1 MEESDFAGVGGAKP
15 FVEEASTLVDGTI
28 CSKTGTGE
36 PLLLLHGIFVESRSM
51 GEWQSCG
58 SGRIGAS
65 AAVACLEITQGASIT
80 KSAKQ
85 IPADF
90 IGSDSTSGGRN

>member
-15 FVEEASTLVDGTI
+15 FVEEASALVDGTI

-51 GEWQSCG
+51 GVAVLRVRSNRGVGRRRLSRDNARREHHQECEAN
-58 SGRIGAS
+58 SG
-65 AAVACLEITQGASIT
+65 
-80 KSAKQ
+80 
-85 IPADF
+85 
-90 IGSDSTSGGRN
+90 